1 HPLRFDQ
8 LGVRRSDHR
17 RDPTILEARRHE
29 PVRRLLEQIHLHDD
43 LESPRIPSRVS
54 HAARAPERRVILS
67 RPREPS
73 CQPKPTMDVSPMAG
87 SAMLANLF
95 RPLDVGPVELDCRI
109 VSTAHQT
116 TLAREHVVTPE
127 LLAYQEARAR
137 GGVGLI
143 IMEAAATEP
152 AGLLSD
158 EMMAGYLPRT
168 IDGYREVQRV
178 TASYGTN
185 VFVPL
190 F

>member
-1 HPLRFDQ
+1 MPGTRTP
-8 LGVRRSDHR
+8 G
-17 RDPTILEARRHE
+17 
-29 PVRRLLEQIHLHDD
+29 
-43 LESPRIPSRVS
+43 
-54 HAARAPERRVILS
+54 
-67 RPREPS
+67 
-73 CQPKPTMDVSPMAG
+73 SPM
-87 SAMLANLF
+87 LASLF
-95 RPLDVGPVELDCRI
+95 RPLDVGPVELKCRV

-168 IDGYREVQRV
+168 IDGYREVKRV
-178 TASYGTN
+178 TEP
-185 VFVPL
+185 F
-190 F
+190 